1 MNPGLVVLTQSSYAP
16 GTPFYAYDP
25 SQLRR
30 WGIYPPVS
38 GGADAEGGE
47 DEDDDLDPVTKL
59 PKAGVETVID
69 PAAKARAD
77 SEAAARV
84 KHKLLATEL
93 ASKDAKIQ
101 ELATK
106 VQEFELVGKTE
117 IEKRDVQ
124 IKAFEAKIS
133 EQEKAIDDLNKAK
146 TSMGIDYAIVT
157 SPTASRL
164 HNPGDAK
171 QFIDASKLEF
181 GDSGLPTNVDELL
194 KGLESTRQYLFKEM
208 SEGDR
213 SKNEVRGPSGTPF
226 NGQKGKNDGLDMAA
240 LAQKFPSL
248 RSRIHS

>member
-1 MNPGLVVLTQSSYAP
+1 MTPELIVLSRSSYAP
-16 GTPFYAYDP
+16 GTPMWAYDP

-38 GGADAEGGE
+38 GGADTD
-47 DEDDDLDPVTKL
+47 DEDDELDPATGL
-59 PKAGVETVID
+59 PKAGSETVVD
-69 PAAKARAD
+69 PVAKARAD

-84 KHKLLATEL
+84 KHKLLAGEL
-93 ASKDAKIQ
+93 AAKDQKIQ

-106 VQEFELVGKTE
+106 VQEFELVGKSE

-124 IKAFEAKIS
+124 IQSFEAKIA
-133 EQEKAIDDLNKAK
+133 EQEKTIQELNQAK
-146 TSMGIDYAIVT
+146 TNMGIDYAIVT

-171 QFIDASKLEF
+171 QFIDTSKLEF
-181 GDSGLPTNVDELL
+181 GDGGLPTNVDELL
-194 KGLESTRQYLFKEM
+194 KGLESTRQYLFKEA
-208 SEGDR
+208 SQEDDP
-213 SKNEVRGPSGTPF
+213 KDKVRGPSGTPF

-240 LAQKFPSL
+240 LANKFPSL